1 MGLGKAGNR
10 LTFLTWVDFQATGL
24 QLPMPELQRKPG
36 GLCRAVWGVDAA
48 SYVLILADGCA
59 HLSLS
64 RGGRAERLLGSAA
77 ELAIGP
83 GL

>member
-24 QLPMPELQRKPG
+24 QLPMPEL
-36 GLCRAVWGVDAA
+36 LCRAVWGVDAA